1 MNNKSNTAEKNERP
15 EALQECDAYR
25 SFTQIS
31 EPDERGVGIMM
42 TTSLEN
48 WHQYIESVLMRNE
61 SLPHDLIIQIET
73 GRNLYL
79 YSWHVYRFGVVAH
92 THFLNILEL
101 SLDLKFK
108 KEGLE
113 MLKGMSRKLEYA
125 LSKGWFDDSCF
136 SHLKKEEGEKKHS
149 QITIKGLVGIRNSLN
164 HGSTFLYDPMNM
176 LSHSVVCMDI
186 INRLHEK

>member
-1 MNNKSNTAEKNERP
+1 LFS
-15 EALQECDAYR
+15 
-25 SFTQIS
+25 QIS
-31 EPDERGVGIMM
+31 KPDVRGVGIMR

-48 WHQYIESVLMRNE
+48 WHKHVDSVLVRKE
-61 SLPHDLIIQIET
+61 SLPSDLIVQIET

-79 YSWHVYRFGVVAH
+79 YSWYVYRFGVVAH

-108 KEGLE
+108 KEGIE
-113 MLKGMSRKLEYA
+113 TLKGMNRKLEYA

-136 SHLKKEEGEKKHS
+136 SHLEEEEGEKKHS
-149 QITIKGLVGIRNSLN
+149 KITIKGLAGIRNSLN

-176 LSHSVVCMDI
+176 LSYSVVCMDI
-186 INRLHEK
+186 INKLHEK